1 MKKNISVDSLIIN
14 TEEIDKIIQSK
25 LTDLNE
31 LDQIEK
37 EITQKYNK
45 VIEKIDKYKKEFDE
59 NMNKERAILAEQIEK
74 TNRKR

>member
-14 TEEIDKIIQSK
+14 TEELDKIIQSK

-37 EITQKYNK
+37 EITQKYNQ

-59 NMNKERAILAEQIEK
+59 NMNNERAILAEQIEK

>member
-14 TEEIDKIIQSK
+14 TEELDKIIQSK

-37 EITQKYNK
+37 EITQKYNQ

-59 NMNKERAILAEQIEK
+59 NMNNERAILAEQIKK